1 MPLAIEDDIW
11 QIDPIT
17 AQVRPDAALHDPVL
31 IVVETSPGLARSA
44 AEICDFLRIKLLAV
58 QDPRDIADHLGAMQP
73 VAVLHEADTV
83 DCGVY
88 DLMMIIA
95 GLDPALPIMLVV
107 PDDLQNRGAIDTA
120 QRLWQLSDVVPVHHR
135 PGIRTLIEF
144 LFRAG
149 RRFGRTGPMPI

>member
-58 QDPRDIADHLGAMQP
+58 QDPRDIADHLGMAP
-73 VAVLHEADTV
+73 ETVSRVLSWLQEQQ
-83 DCGVY
+83 
-88 DLMMIIA
+88 
-95 GLDPALPIMLVV
+95 LVV
-107 PDDLQNRGAIDTA
+107 TIPD
-120 QRLWQLSDVVPVHHR
+120 
-135 PGIRTLIEF
+135 GIRVLDLAALEALDTSQPLSAAADRKPAHAKAQEDDRVAAAIF
-144 LFRAG
+144 A
-149 RRFGRTGPMPI
+149 